1 MVQSQNR
8 SQNRSLRHVQN
19 MIVIK
24 INPKLKSEGCLF
36 SDLCIDQSQHLL
48 GLYLCGVL
56 VSSLP
61 SHVTASWLYMMSKT
75 GSPANGRKG
84 DFSYFH
90 TSLFLHFLDEISLQ
104 KKCNSAKTSRYSWH
118 FIGSLCITNLKYLHA
133 VGKAEVIGTEVAY
146 CLLHGFVFLFCFV

>member
-1 MVQSQNR
+1 MGE
-8 SQNRSLRHVQN
+8 
-19 MIVIK
+19 K
-24 INPKLKSEGCLF
+24 
-36 SDLCIDQSQHLL
+36 
-48 GLYLCGVL
+48 
-56 VSSLP
+56 
-61 SHVTASWLYMMSKT
+61 VT
-75 GSPANGRKG
+75 
-84 DFSYFH
+84 YFH